1 MNDHKNGGRKS
12 APVQTGHDH
21 RAGKRE
27 HSGAGHT
34 PTPDAVPKS
43 KGARAGRYLRL
54 LGIRTPASN
63 GIVCFWSYALA

>member
-1 MNDHKNGGRKS
+1 MNDHKNGGCKS

-27 HSGAGHT
+27 HSDAVHM

-43 KGARAGRYLRL
+43 KGARAGRHLRL
-54 LGIRTPASN
+54 LGIRTPGLN
-63 GIVCFWSYALA
+63 GSICFRPCSA